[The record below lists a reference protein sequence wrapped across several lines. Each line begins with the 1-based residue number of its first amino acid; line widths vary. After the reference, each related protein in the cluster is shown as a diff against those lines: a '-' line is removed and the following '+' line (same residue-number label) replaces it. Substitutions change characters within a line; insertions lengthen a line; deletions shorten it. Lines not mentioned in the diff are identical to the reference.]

1 MVSKISFLRVIHAQN
16 NSQNYNTAQNKQ
28 NVWHIL
34 VFTFILVFQVE
45 NKQFESNFRLEVK
58 ERPDVGVYVKDLSV
72 FMVNNADDMD
82 KLMTMGNKNRSIGAT
97 QMNAHSSRSHAIFSI
112 TVECS
117 EKGPDGQQHFRY
129 ISKFCKSF

>member
-1 MVSKISFLRVIHAQN
+1 MCLSD
-16 NSQNYNTAQNKQ
+16 Y
-28 NVWHIL
+28 
-34 VFTFILVFQVE
+34 
-45 NKQFESNFRLEVK
+45 RLEVK

-129 ISKFCKSF
+129 IQGSVGEKFP

>member
-1 MVSKISFLRVIHAQN
+1 M
-16 NSQNYNTAQNKQ
+16 
-28 NVWHIL
+28 
-34 VFTFILVFQVE
+34 
-45 NKQFESNFRLEVK
+45 K

-117 EKGPDGQQHFRY
+117 EKGPDGQQHFRVGKLHLVDLAGTY
-129 ISKFCKSF
+129 QLSITPVVQFHEIFVTKIMNKLIYYCC

>member
-1 MVSKISFLRVIHAQN
+1 
-16 NSQNYNTAQNKQ
+16 
-28 NVWHIL
+28 
-34 VFTFILVFQVE
+34 
-45 NKQFESNFRLEVK
+45 
-58 ERPDVGVYVKDLSV
+58 
-72 FMVNNADDMD
+72 MVNNADDMD

-129 ISKFCKSF
+129 IILHE

>member
-1 MVSKISFLRVIHAQN
+1 M
-16 NSQNYNTAQNKQ
+16 
-28 NVWHIL
+28 
-34 VFTFILVFQVE
+34 
-45 NKQFESNFRLEVK
+45 K

-129 ISKFCKSF
+129 IQWSAI

>member
-1 MVSKISFLRVIHAQN
+1 MQFLYICYLRLTKSIRK
-16 NSQNYNTAQNKQ
+16 NY
-28 NVWHIL
+28 
-34 VFTFILVFQVE
+34 VE
-45 NKQFESNFRLEVK
+45 NKQSESNFRLEVK

-129 ISKFCKSF
+129 

>member
-1 MVSKISFLRVIHAQN
+1 M
-16 NSQNYNTAQNKQ
+16 
-28 NVWHIL
+28 
-34 VFTFILVFQVE
+34 
-45 NKQFESNFRLEVK
+45 K

-129 ISKFCKSF
+129 IQGSVGKKFPLSHFFIFNCVIF

>member
-1 MVSKISFLRVIHAQN
+1 M
-16 NSQNYNTAQNKQ
+16 
-28 NVWHIL
+28 
-34 VFTFILVFQVE
+34 
-45 NKQFESNFRLEVK
+45 K

-129 ISKFCKSF
+129 ILNEIVFECTYIQPFNKVEIV

>member
-1 MVSKISFLRVIHAQN
+1 MYIVHCSYYIAKWV
-16 NSQNYNTAQNKQ
+16 NKLW
-28 NVWHIL
+28 NL
-34 VFTFILVFQVE
+34 
-45 NKQFESNFRLEVK
+45 SDYRLEVK

-129 ISKFCKSF
+129 IIFPEWNCF

>member
-1 MVSKISFLRVIHAQN
+1 M
-16 NSQNYNTAQNKQ
+16 
-28 NVWHIL
+28 
-34 VFTFILVFQVE
+34 
-45 NKQFESNFRLEVK
+45 K

-129 ISKFCKSF
+129 IQGSVGEKFP

>member
-1 MVSKISFLRVIHAQN
+1 M
-16 NSQNYNTAQNKQ
+16 Y
-28 NVWHIL
+28 
-34 VFTFILVFQVE
+34 QVE
-45 NKQFESNFRLEVK
+45 NKQFVSNFRLEVK

-129 ISKFCKSF
+129 ISNFCKFFSLNPNF